1 MGNYIVVLLV
11 RKMNEDIFRNLLE
24 ICKIIYQR
32 YQRNPG
38 KFSPTNSM
46 ETEQDFTVYL
56 VKGNWNDSFLYM
68 RWSAKTGP
76 VVTLIFVFSDSI
88 RNALVIYSIR
98 IKIKIPSQIL
108 FILFKT

>member
-24 ICKIIYQR
+24 IRKIIYQR
-32 YQRNPG
+32 YMYQRNPG
-38 KFSPTNSM
+38 KFRPTNSM
-46 ETEQDFTVYL
+46 ETEHDFTVYL
-56 VKGNWNDSFLYM
+56 VKGNGNDSFLFM

-98 IKIKIPSQIL
+98 IKD
-108 FILFKT
+108 

>member
-24 ICKIIYQR
+24 IRKIIYQR

-38 KFSPTNSM
+38 KFSPTNSVY
-46 ETEQDFTVYL
+46 TEHDFTVYL
-56 VKGNWNDSFLYM
+56 VRGNWNDSFLYM

-98 IKIKIPSQIL
+98 IKD
-108 FILFKT
+108 